1 MRRGKKIALAVA
13 TVLVM
18 VVAPYPDGQSVF
30 HPPRVITADN
40 SIFKV
45 KLEDGLST
53 SLTQPAV
60 YCGVTICWSRPR

>member
-1 MRRGKKIALAVA
+1 MLRGKKIALAAA
-13 TVLVM
+13 TLLVI
-18 VVAPYPDGQSVF
+18 VVAPYPDGQSVS
-30 HPPRVITADN
+30 HPPLVITADT

-60 YCGVTICWSRPR
+60 YCGVTIC

>member
-1 MRRGKKIALAVA
+1 MRRGKQIALAVA
-13 TVLVM
+13 TLVVM
-18 VVAPYPDGQSVF
+18 VVAPYPDGQIVS
-30 HPPRVITADN
+30 HPPLVITADT

-60 YCGVTICWSRPR
+60 YCGVTIC

>member
-1 MRRGKKIALAVA
+1 MRRGKQIGLAMAAL
-13 TVLVM
+13 LVM
-18 VVAPYPDGQSVF
+18 VVAPYPDGQSVT
-30 HPPRVITADN
+30 HPPLVITADT

-60 YCGVTICWSRPR
+60 YCGVTIC

>member
-1 MRRGKKIALAVA
+1 MRRGKQIGLAMAAL
-13 TVLVM
+13 LVM
-18 VVAPYPDGQSVF
+18 VVAPYPDGQSVS
-30 HPPRVITADN
+30 HPPLVITADT

-60 YCGVTICWSRPR
+60 YCGVTIC